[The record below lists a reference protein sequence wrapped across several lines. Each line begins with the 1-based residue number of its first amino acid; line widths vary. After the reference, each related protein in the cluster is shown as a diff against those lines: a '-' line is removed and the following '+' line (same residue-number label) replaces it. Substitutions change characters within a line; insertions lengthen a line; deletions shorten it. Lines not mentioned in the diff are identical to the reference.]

1 VTTSI
6 FSRRRAE
13 RFAQMLEEADG
24 SPRHHARTRL
34 DGELASL
41 ATIGRTATALRPAFE
56 HDPMFRPAPSF
67 RAELRAMLIATAER
81 EGIGVSAGNPAGDT
95 SATVRLSR
103 PLTRH
108 AKAPRRGRYASSEP
122 APSLATDGDHPV
134 RRRAATLIHRP
145 GRRAVVIGVL
155 AATMAVSGVAAASG
169 GAMPGDPLYGVK
181 RSTERAQ
188 LALAGSDV
196 TRGQIY
202 LSLARTRMAEAG
214 TVYRDAGGFSA
225 ALNDMDGD
233 TRQGVRLL
241 TTAAADRR
249 DPAALDAIDG
259 FLTDQQRA
267 VGGLLDKV
275 NGNARTKVLG
285 SLELLNQVGKR
296 SAAMRTAL
304 SCGTPTGG
312 GSDALGPKPRQCS
325 AAAGSGGVS
334 SSDKSPAG
342 SGSSAS
348 HSPKTDPTA
357 GPGAKASPSGATAS
371 TPAEQTGQSGQP
383 TQSQSPSPAPSD
395 NGGLLNELGRLVGGI
410 LGG

>member
-1 VTTSI
+1 VPAVTTSI

-24 SPRHHARTRL
+24 GPRHHARTRL

-41 ATIGRTATALRPAFE
+41 VTIGRTATALRPSVE
-56 HDPMFRPAPSF
+56 HDPMFRPDANF
-67 RAELRAMLIATAER
+67 RVELRAMLIATAER
-81 EGIGVSAGNPAGDT
+81 DGIGVTAGNPAGDT
-95 SATVRLSR
+95 SATVRPPR

-108 AKAPRRGRYASSEP
+108 R
-122 APSLATDGDHPV
+122 ATESDHPA
-134 RRRAATLIHRP
+134 RRPAAGLIRRP

-202 LSLARTRMAEAG
+202 LSLARTRLAEAG
-214 TVYRDAGGFSA
+214 TVYRDAGSFGA
-225 ALNDMDGD
+225 ALNDMDAD
-233 TRQGVRLL
+233 TRLGVRLL

-259 FLTDQQRA
+259 FLTDQQGS
-267 VGGLLDKV
+267 VGGLLDRV

-312 GSDALGPKPRQCS
+312 GSDTLGPKPRQCS

-334 SSDKSPAG
+334 GSDKSPAG
-342 SGSSAS
+342 SGSSGS

-357 GPGAKASPSGATAS
+357 GPGAKTSPTGAAAT

-383 TQSQSPSPAPSD
+383 TQSQSPSPAPSND
-395 NGGLLNELGRLVGGI
+395 GGLLNQLGRLVGGI

>member
-1 VTTSI
+1 VPAVTTSI

-24 SPRHHARTRL
+24 GPRHHARTRL

-41 ATIGRTATALRPAFE
+41 VTIGHTATALRPSVE
-56 HDPMFRPAPSF
+56 HDPAFHPDPSF

-81 EGIGVSAGNPAGDT
+81 EGIGVGAGNPAGDI
-95 SATVRLSR
+95 SATVRPPR
-103 PLTRH
+103 PLTGHR
-108 AKAPRRGRYASSEP
+108 
-122 APSLATDGDHPV
+122 ATGSDHPV
-134 RRRAATLIHRP
+134 RRPAAALIRRP

-202 LSLARTRMAEAG
+202 LSLARTRLAEAG

-225 ALNDMDGD
+225 TLSDMDAD
-233 TRQGVRLL
+233 TLQGVRLL

-259 FLTDQQRA
+259 FLTDQQGG
-267 VGGLLDKV
+267 VGGLLDRV
-275 NGNARTKVLG
+275 NGDARTKVLG

-325 AAAGSGGVS
+325 AAAGSSGIS
-334 SSDKSPAG
+334 SGDKSPTG
-342 SGSSAS
+342 SPGS
-348 HSPKTDPTA
+348 HSPKTDSTA
-357 GPGAKASPSGATAS
+357 APGAKASPTGVAAS
-371 TPAEQTGQSGQP
+371 TPAEQAGQSGQP
-383 TQSQSPSPAPSD
+383 TQSQSPSPSPSGD
-395 NGGLLNELGRLVGGI
+395 GGLLSQLGRLVGGI